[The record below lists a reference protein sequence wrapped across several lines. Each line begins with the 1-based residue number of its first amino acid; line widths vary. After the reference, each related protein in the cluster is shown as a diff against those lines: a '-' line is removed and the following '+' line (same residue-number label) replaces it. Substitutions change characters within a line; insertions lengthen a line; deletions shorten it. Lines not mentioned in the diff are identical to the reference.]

1 MHAVCCAGTNAKR
14 ALAQD
19 ERDFHPR
26 PTKFHALLGRLLPAA
41 LRLAASAEP
50 VARKLFGQLVPA
62 LVHWLTRSARTC
74 GPRSASP
81 APTMLTLSLCTA
93 GIPVFMLFFFSCK
106 KRYVFGIHVNAL
118 FWFPCKKEITIIQ
131 GILHA
136 TNHVLVRA
144 FYQGGCGD
152 HGAP

>member
-1 MHAVCCAGTNAKR
+1 MLVCRAGTNAKR

-41 LRLAASAEP
+41 LRLAAGAEP

-74 GPRSASP
+74 GPRFASS
-81 APTMLTLSLCTA
+81 APTTLSLSLCA
-93 GIPVFMLFFFSCK
+93 VGIPLLMLFFF
-106 KRYVFGIHVNAL
+106 
-118 FWFPCKKEITIIQ
+118 
-131 GILHA
+131 
-136 TNHVLVRA
+136 LVKSA
-144 FYQGGCGD
+144 MCLVYT
-152 HGAP
+152 

>member
-1 MHAVCCAGTNAKR
+1 MLVRRAGTNAKR

-50 VARKLFGQLVPA
+50 IARKLFGQLVPA

-74 GPRSASP
+74 GLRSASS
-81 APTMLTLSLCTA
+81 APSDNVKFV
-93 GIPVFMLFFFSCK
+93 PVHSGHPPVHFVVISC
-106 KRYVFGIHVNAL
+106 
-118 FWFPCKKEITIIQ
+118 
-131 GILHA
+131 
-136 TNHVLVRA
+136 
-144 FYQGGCGD
+144 
-152 HGAP
+152 